1 MKENK
6 SLSKTNFII
15 ICISLMC
22 IVIGFALT
30 YGEPTG
36 LKFNPDVFSFRRIT
50 FGPMLALAGFVA
62 MIFGI
67 MYKKKKNELD

>member
-6 SLSKTNFII
+6 SLSKINFII
-15 ICISLMC
+15 IGVALTC
-22 IVIGFALT
+22 IVLGFALT
-30 YGEPTG
+30 YGESSG

-50 FGPMLALAGFVA
+50 FGPMLALAGFVI

-67 MYKKKKNELD
+67 MHKKKEK